1 MVLMKKSN
9 FQQTMEK
16 LSKEKEGAIQKLI
29 EKPFEELREIARD
42 YWRRYKDA
50 EESGFDEPAKV
61 NSFKYQIIKEAIEI
75 KQGNEETAWD
85 YLT

>member
-1 MVLMKKSN
+1 MQNNN

-16 LSKEKEGAIQKLI
+16 LSRQREETIQKLI
-29 EKPFEELREIARD
+29 KKPFDELREIAED
-42 YWRRYKDA
+42 YWKRYKGA
-50 EESGFDEPAKV
+50 EELGFDEAAKV
-61 NSFKYQIIKEAIEI
+61 ISFKYWIIKEAIEV